1 MEIPLSHMY
10 FIHIVKNNTP
20 VPMFSAQLYPHY
32 SLHAVSLAPQSM
44 QSFLVALF
52 SRQNPKNPNPT
63 MDSSP
68 RVCVDSYCARLSFG
82 PLLKRQTLAKL

>member
-44 QSFLVALF
+44 QITRLPRKWSAFF
-52 SRQNPKNPNPT
+52 ST
-63 MDSSP
+63 F
-68 RVCVDSYCARLSFG
+68 C
-82 PLLKRQTLAKL
+82 